1 VFNAIGFQ
9 RHWVQPRLARGHG
22 KNSFVTCEPRLGRCQ
37 PENDVRSV
45 SRLRWSCWTIG
56 ENMAIDDQKYTGFGT
71 SISDPGVLTVTFNQP
86 ETLNASTVPMK
97 RDLIELLTQAQMDDR
112 VRVVVFTGQGR
123 GFWAGDNLKSYNQ
136 STNGHMPPIDG
147 GHHDELSTYNGLRT
161 ISQTVNTA
169 VRHLD
174 KLTIAAVNG
183 FAIQTGFSFALA
195 CDFRI
200 AARSAQLGSATLRF
214 GLLPDEGGQWLL
226 VQHLG
231 VARTMDFLMR
241 KRIVDG
247 QAAHELGLVHEVVD
261 DDQLMLAAMELAT
274 ELANGPQV
282 AMRMLKRSINQA
294 ANMTW
299 DQSLDEIAAKTAIT
313 DHLADAKEGG
323 AAFREKRQP
332 KFNAWLE
339 SDS

>member
-1 VFNAIGFQ
+1 
-9 RHWVQPRLARGHG
+9 
-22 KNSFVTCEPRLGRCQ
+22 
-37 PENDVRSV
+37 
-45 SRLRWSCWTIG
+45 
-56 ENMAIDDQKYTGFGT
+56 MAINDHDYTGFET
-71 SISDPGVLTVTFNQP
+71 SMSDPGILTVAFNRP
-86 ETLNASTVPMK
+86 ESLNASTVPMK

-123 GFWAGDNLKSYNQ
+123 AFWAGDDLKSY
-136 STNGHMPPIDG
+136 SKTGGGHMPPIDG

-174 KLTIAAVNG
+174 KLTIAAING

-195 CDFRI
+195 CDFRV
-200 AARSAQLGSATLRF
+200 AARTAKMGSATLRF

-231 VARTMDFLMR
+231 VAKAMDFMMR

-247 QAAHELGLVHEVVD
+247 DTAHELGLVHQVVD
-261 DDQLMLAAMELAT
+261 DDQLMAVTMELAT
-274 ELANGPQV
+274 ELATGPQV
-282 AMRMLKRSINQA
+282 AMRMLKRSIHQA

-313 DHLADAKEGG
+313 DHLPDAKEGG
-323 AAFREKRQP
+323 AAFREKREP
-332 KFNAWLE
+332 KFNAWL
-339 SDS
+339 DGQK

>member
-1 VFNAIGFQ
+1 
-9 RHWVQPRLARGHG
+9 
-22 KNSFVTCEPRLGRCQ
+22 
-37 PENDVRSV
+37 
-45 SRLRWSCWTIG
+45 
-56 ENMAIDDQKYTGFGT
+56 
-71 SISDPGVLTVTFNQP
+71 
-86 ETLNASTVPMK
+86 
-97 RDLIELLTQAQMDDR
+97 
-112 VRVVVFTGQGR
+112 
-123 GFWAGDNLKSYNQ
+123 
-136 STNGHMPPIDG
+136 MPPIDG
-147 GHHDELSTYNGLRT
+147 GHHDALSTYNGLRT

-174 KLTIAAVNG
+174 KLTIAAING

-200 AARSAQLGSATLRF
+200 AARSAQMGSATLRF

-231 VARTMDFLMR
+231 VAKAMDFLMR

-247 QAAHELGLVHEVVD
+247 EAAHELGLVHEVVD
-261 DDQLMLAAMELAT
+261 DDQLMAATLALAT

-282 AMRMLKRSINQA
+282 AMRMLKRSIHQA

-299 DQSLDEIAAKTAIT
+299 EQSLDEIAAKTAIT
-313 DHLADAKEGG
+313 DHLPDAKEGG

-332 KFNAWLE
+332 NFNAWL
-339 SDS
+339 DGRP